1 MSIDV
6 SKIRADFPILRQTA
20 NGHPLVYLDNAAS
33 SQKPERVI
41 AAIDNYYRTMH
52 SNIHR
57 GVHRLST
64 IATEAYE
71 QAREKVRAL
80 IHAKYPEEV
89 IFTRGTTESINL
101 LASTMGKQW
110 VKKGDEVIISELEHH
125 SNIVPWQLMCEERG
139 AVLKVIPVNEQGDV
153 DMEAFDKLLNSKTK
167 VVSISHVSN
176 TLGTVLPIET
186 IIKKAH
192 VQNALV
198 VIDGAQAISHIKTD
212 VQLLDCDF
220 YCFSGHKM
228 YGPTGVGILYGKKEY
243 LNQLPPYH
251 GGGNM
256 INKVTFEKTTYN
268 DLPHKFEAGTPNI
281 AGGIVLGEAVDYLL
295 STGYDNICEY
305 EDELMDYAISKLK
318 QVKTLKFI
326 GTPIKRAAVISFL
339 LGDIHALDTGTI
351 LDQMGIA
358 VRTGHH
364 CTQPLMA
371 KYGITG
377 TVRASFAFYNTK
389 EEIDKLAIGLEKVK
403 EILG

>member
-1 MSIDV
+1 
-6 SKIRADFPILRQTA
+6 
-20 NGHPLVYLDNAAS
+20 
-33 SQKPERVI
+33 
-41 AAIDNYYRTMH
+41 
-52 SNIHR
+52 
-57 GVHRLST
+57 
-64 IATEAYE
+64 
-71 QAREKVRAL
+71 
-80 IHAKYPEEV
+80 
-89 IFTRGTTESINL
+89 
-101 LASTMGKQW
+101 
-110 VKKGDEVIISELEHH
+110 
-125 SNIVPWQLMCEERG
+125 
-139 AVLKVIPVNEQGDV
+139 
-153 DMEAFDKLLNSKTK
+153 MEAFDKLLNSKTK

-326 GTPIKRAAVISFL
+326 GTLIKRAAVISFL